1 MVILIQ
7 KKTIE
12 FKQNNAT
19 FYLLKLTGQELLDNT
34 EISHFNPDN
43 PGAGYQRPP
52 FPAHYRKISKYL
64 LDHDSI
70 LPPAIITAIE
80 SDEITYKDD
89 TILINKKIRVVDGQ
103 HRIEGI
109 RHLKQF
115 SSDKYDQV
123 IKYEFP
129 IILMSIGPTD
139 KIHEVSTFIHLNKRG
154 KKVSTDL
161 AVSLAQILRE
171 QKNNP
176 TEYSFDDMVES
187 IATRI
192 SQKFE
197 ADSNG
202 IWYRLIS
209 VGNEATR
216 KPVSINLFN
225 KSLYPLISNYLNFK
239 GINKKTP
246 LALEKHKEDQGVEY
260 LSKLIQEAWAK
271 VILKWKECFLQKPK
285 IGYFDKYNIQKGIGV
300 NSLHILLTEAM
311 IKAKNDNKET
321 MLEFQRII
329 NESDVS
335 YSSWRTG
342 GRFSVYNSK
351 AGFEKIAKIIKNEPE
366 IEEDDDEL
374 SF

>member
-19 FYLLKLTGQELLDNT
+19 FYLLKLTGKELLDNT

-43 PGAGYQRPP
+43 PGEGYQRPP

-64 LDHDSI
+64 LEQDSI

-80 SDEITYKDD
+80 SNEIIYKDD
-89 TILINKKIRVVDGQ
+89 ILSISKKIRVVDGQ

-109 RHLKQF
+109 RHLKLF
-115 SSDKYDQV
+115 SIEKYEQLM
-123 IKYEFP
+123 KYEFP
-129 IILMSIGPTD
+129 IILMSIGSKD

-161 AVSLAQILRE
+161 AVSLAQLLRE
-171 QKNNP
+171 QKNKP
-176 TEYSFDDMVES
+176 TEYSFDELVES

-197 ADSNG
+197 SDPNG

-209 VGNEATR
+209 VGNETTR

-225 KSLYPLISNYLNFK
+225 KSIYSLIINYLNFN
-239 GINKKTP
+239 GITKKAP
-246 LALEKHKEDQGVEY
+246 IPEKRNEDEWINY
-260 LSKLIQEAWAK
+260 LSKLINEAWTK
-271 VILKWKECFLQKPK
+271 VILKWKECFLHSPQTR
-285 IGYFDKYNIQKGIGV
+285 YFEKYNIQKGIGV
-300 NSLHILLTEAM
+300 NSLHTVLSEALLL
-311 IKAKNDNKET
+311 AKNDYKNT
-321 MLEFQRII
+321 ITEFEKII
-329 NESDVS
+329 NNSDVT
-335 YSSWRTG
+335 YIYWKTG

-351 AGFEKIAKIIKNEPE
+351 AGFEKIAQIIKNEPD
-366 IEEDDDEL
+366 IEEEEDEL
-374 SF
+374 LF